1 MSDQMRRRFQ
11 LRYDPLQVFA
21 DSKTPAGLY
30 ARQKWLQEGKMHNWI
45 HDFKEAVKALRMDQL
60 SDGSWGRSKI
70 KTIQGLF
77 SLHLTVREPDDA
89 IRKGIDWLL
98 CSDSLE
104 QPPVTPRMGANMIC
118 NQDEDKIE
126 DSSFHGLPFTNGC
139 MNHLGICAALFLANC
154 FGLGEEERITG
165 LYDAIAREI
174 EARDGHW
181 YNIDC
186 TNNALRAFA
195 THSRYA
201 RSKSTAMM
209 VNYLGQRQLAV
220 GQVGGQGAILSHL
233 QCPCPPELG
242 KGKTSVHESR
252 GKCSEDSEQRWELG
266 EVTERVEYFS
276 CCARVEQVECI
287 LGSDLSHLMRY
298 RRKFHSTP
306 EHFKI
311 YLLFYEGFM

>member
-45 HDFKEAVKALRMDQL
+45 HDFRETVKALRMDQL
-60 SDGSWGRSKI
+60 PDGSWGHSKI
-70 KTIQGLF
+70 NTIQRLF

-98 CSDSLE
+98 RSDSLE
-104 QPPVTPRMGANMIC
+104 HPPVTSRMKVNMIC

-126 DSSFHGLPFTNGC
+126 DSSFHNLPFTNGC
-139 MNHLGICAALFLANC
+139 MNYLGICAASFLANC
-154 FGLGEEERITG
+154 FGLGEEKRITG

-186 TNNALRAFA
+186 MNNALRAFA

-209 VNYLGQRQLAV
+209 VNYLGQRQLPSGRWAGRV
-220 GQVGGQGAILSHL
+220 PFYLTFNALAHL
-233 QCPCPPELG
+233 NSANAKRQCATTIENVL
-242 KGKTSVHESR
+242 KTQNKDGSWGRSQKEWNTFLVVHALNR
-252 GKCSEDSEQRWELG
+252 LN
-266 EVTERVEYFS
+266 
-276 CCARVEQVECI
+276 A
-287 LGSDLSHLMRY
+287 H
-298 RRKFHSTP
+298 
-306 EHFKI
+306 
-311 YLLFYEGFM
+311 